1 MKEQLIQ
8 SAIKKEL
15 TNNGWLV
22 IKIIMA
28 SVSGVPD
35 LMAMKDGK
43 TVFIEVKNEIGKLSA
58 IQEYRIKE
66 IRNVGIEVIVARSK
80 DDIAMLIYP
89 IQK

>member
-80 DDIAMLIYP
+80 DDIAKLI
-89 IQK
+89 